1 MALFNGWCVII
12 SIKKHSFQSITV
24 YCTST
29 ITSVSTG
36 EAGMEGEE
44 AGVGGEK
51 TTKSGHP

>member
-1 MALFNGWCVII
+1 MHTFALNMN
-12 SIKKHSFQSITV
+12 

-36 EAGMEGEE
+36 GAGMEGEE
-44 AGVGGEK
+44 AGAGGEK